1 MQDKQIKQTKQFV
14 FDEHVDD
21 TTGHDFNHI
30 LRVQRMALY
39 IGRQFPSC
47 NLFILQMVAL
57 LHDVADHKLTD
68 THTALKKIQV
78 FLESIE
84 VPSNDRSEIL
94 SIIPQISYSTQ
105 TPLDQLSIEAK
116 IVQDADRLDALGAIG
131 IARSF
136 AYGGAVGQKIAS
148 DQDFEL
154 EHRTQNE
161 TSVSHFYDKLFK
173 LPDTLHTSSAKR
185 IANQRIKIMHKFL
198 EIMDKEWK
206 GADYLEKRKS
216 CKYNE

>member
-14 FDEHVDD
+14 FDEHGHD

-39 IGRQFPSC
+39 IGKQFPSC

-57 LHDVADHKLTD
+57 LHDVADHKLAD
-68 THTALKKIQV
+68 THTALKKIQA

-94 SIIPQISYSTQ
+94 SIIPQISYSAQ

-116 IVQDADRLDALGAIG
+116 IIQDADRLDALGAIG
-131 IARSF
+131 IARAF
-136 AYGGAVGQKIAS
+136 AYGGATGQKMAS
-148 DQDFEL
+148 DEDFEL
-154 EHRTQNE
+154 DHVAQNE
-161 TSVSHFYDKLFK
+161 TSVGHFYDKLFK
-173 LPDTLHTSSAKR
+173 LPDTLHTSSAKK
-185 IANQRIKIMHKFL
+185 IANQRIKIMYKFI

-206 GADYLEKRKS
+206 GVDYLEKG
-216 CKYNE
+216 NIL